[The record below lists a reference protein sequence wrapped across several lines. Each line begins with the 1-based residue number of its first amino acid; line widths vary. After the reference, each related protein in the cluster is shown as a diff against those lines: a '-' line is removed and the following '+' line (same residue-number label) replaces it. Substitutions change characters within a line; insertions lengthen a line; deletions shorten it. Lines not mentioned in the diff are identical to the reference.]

1 VPWQADKIMAYNSE
15 KNKLRSKVIDEL
27 ISADNWFTLVT
38 AEDKVKVFSC
48 TDPNKLKRGLVN
60 MMLQE
65 QCYAN
70 LLVDA
75 VGDYVNIMR
84 KRELRKGISL
94 N

>member
-1 VPWQADKIMAYNSE
+1 MTYNSE
-15 KNKLRSKVIDEL
+15 KDKLRSKVIDEL
-27 ISADNWFTLVT
+27 ISADNWFILVT
-38 AEDKVKVFSC
+38 AGDKVKVFSC
-48 TDPNKLKRGLVN
+48 TDLTKLKRGLVN
-60 MMLQE
+60 MMLHK

-75 VGDYVNIMR
+75 VDDYVNIMR